1 MLRMPR
7 RIVLLMLMAATVG
20 CDRVTKHFAAATL
33 AAVPARSFL
42 GDTVRLEYSENA
54 GAFLGLGSGWP
65 VEVRTGLF
73 TVGTA
78 LLLLIM
84 VTMAIRQRWSGLP
97 LAGLVLFVSGGA
109 SNLADRAARGS
120 VIDFMTVGVGAVRTG
135 IFNVADAAIMLGVAL
150 VVVARIRSGDDT
162 SR

>member
-1 MLRMPR
+1 M
-7 RIVLLMLMAATVG
+7 
-20 CDRVTKHFAAATL
+20 
-33 AAVPARSFL
+33 
-42 GDTVRLEYSENA
+42 
-54 GAFLGLGSGWP
+54 FLGLGSGWP

-78 LLLLIM
+78 LLLLILIA
-84 VTMAIRQRWSGLP
+84 MALRQRWSGLS

-109 SNLADRAARGS
+109 SNMADRVARGS
-120 VIDFMTVGVGAVRTG
+120 VIDFMNVGVGFVRTG

-150 VVVARIRSGDDT
+150 VVVARIRSGDGT

>member
-7 RIVLLMLMAATVG
+7 RVVLLMLMAATVG

-33 AAVPARSFL
+33 AEAPARSFL
-42 GDTVRLEYSENA
+42 ADTVRLEYSENA

-65 VEVRTGLF
+65 VEVRTGLL

-84 VTMAIRQRWSGLP
+84 IAMAIRQRWSGLA

-109 SNLADRAARGS
+109 SNLADRVARGS
-120 VIDFMTVGVGAVRTG
+120 VIDFMNVGVGSVRTG
-135 IFNVADAAIMLGVAL
+135 IFNVADAAITLGVAL
-150 VVVARIRSGDDT
+150 VVVAGIRSGDDT